1 MNLEVKLEY
10 IAYFY
15 ISVNFCKYHV
25 LLNLTVVETF
35 SNILEGVL
43 LSKTKDDA
51 LEYFFDSIRAGEC
64 EDVKKYLDENGL
76 EALTAPSH
84 ILTEYVHLDKIVEF
98 EDVND
103 EEEELEVPEI
113 FLRPL
118 QVAVIS
124 RQKEVIETIIEYLSQ
139 LDTAEEILPALE
151 DCLGQQT
158 RVMFKDQ
165 DEDRKPGAS
174 YDKDDRSLD
183 GMNCFHLAA
192 KYYPEGLSII
202 FDVLEKQN
210 IKYSSIL
217 SLLLRQDNHL
227 KQTPL
232 HVAMKNSSTGGAR

>member
-1 MNLEVKLEY
+1 M
-10 IAYFY
+10 
-15 ISVNFCKYHV
+15 
-25 LLNLTVVETF
+25 
-35 SNILEGVL
+35 
-43 LSKTKDDA
+43 
-51 LEYFFDSIRAGEC
+51 
-64 EDVKKYLDENGL
+64 DENGL

-139 LDTAEEILPALE
+139 LDTAEEILVALE

-158 RVMFKDQ
+158 RIMFKDQ
-165 DEDRKPGAS
+165 DEYRKPGAT

-202 FDVLEKQN
+202 FEALEKHN

-232 HVAMKNSSTGGAR
+232 HVAMKNSSTGGARYN